1 MPYVYNYVEYDTLKE
16 AKDDAYA
23 DMDSTEIID
32 HLSYR
37 GIFFENVIE
46 AFLENSANPKKFHE
60 WMREQVGQAIEDYF
74 DENIW
79 YEDELEN

>member
-23 DMDSTEIID
+23 DIDAMEVID
-32 HLSYR
+32 HLSCR
-37 GIFFENVIE
+37 GICFENVVE
-46 AFLENSANPKKFHE
+46 TFLENSANPDRFYE
-60 WMREQVGQAIEDYF
+60 WMREQIGQAVEDYF

-79 YEDELEN
+79 YEEPED